1 MNLLLPI
8 ETINREIDFK
18 LVLASLLANQSHSI
32 FIGQHD
38 FLMQLLPKIE
48 NGLYIGKNIFHKR
61 SDIEKGEIYKKLKS
75 KKFDIVY
82 LHEEGAVFKGNA
94 ENWKK
99 VISSH

>member
-48 NGLYIGKNIFHKR
+48 NGLYIG
-61 SDIEKGEIYKKLKS
+61 
-75 KKFDIVY
+75 
-82 LHEEGAVFKGNA
+82 
-94 ENWKK
+94 
-99 VISSH
+99 